1 MAHGE
6 GIFLAFEGETL
17 RRTALILVIAGL
29 LWNVVE
35 AVVALWSGAQ
45 VGSVALLA
53 FGLDSIV
60 ELLAGGVLVWRLKT
74 RLDESDAEA
83 AERRAQRL
91 LGLSFF
97 LLAGY
102 IVLHSGANLVGWLPE
117 PQPSLV
123 GIALVVASAVV
134 MSGLYVGKMRI
145 AARMQS
151 RSLRAEAM
159 ESLFCDLQ
167 DVTILIGLALNSLL
181 AWWWADPVAA
191 LFLVPFF
198 IKEGRENLE
207 GHEDEDGDNGPVV
220 CFCLNCLYGVLRLCR
235 CLNGTVRTC
244 RSECCHA

>member
-1 MAHGE
+1 MAIE
-6 GIFLAFEGETL
+6 SESL
-17 RRTALILVIAGL
+17 RRTALALVTAGL
-29 LWNVVE
+29 LWNVAE
-35 AVVALWSGAQ
+35 AGVALWAGAQ
-45 VGSVALLA
+45 AGSVALLA
-53 FGLDSIV
+53 FGLDSVV

-74 RLDESDAEA
+74 RLDESAAEA

-97 LLAGY
+97 LLAAY
-102 IVLHSGANLVGWLPE
+102 IVLHSGANLLGWLPE

-145 AARMQS
+145 AARVQS

-159 ESLFCDLQ
+159 ETLFCDLQ
-167 DVTILIGLALNSLL
+167 DLTILVGLALNGLL

-198 IKEGRENLE
+198 LKEGRENLA
-207 GHEDEDGDNGPVV
+207 GHEDEDGDSAPLV
-220 CFCLNCLYGVLRLCR
+220 CFCLSCLYGVLRFCR
-235 CLNGTVRTC
+235 CLSGAMRSC
-244 RSECCHA
+244 RSACCQA